1 MSTTFTTY
9 KNLGKLK
16 KQDNYN
22 TPANAWEDILQFIKK
37 ERKLW
42 LPFYNDGGC
51 LKMLYDMSYNNVV
64 HLDKDYFSYDISDA
78 LIIDNPMWSRKREIM
93 DRIIKEER
101 KCALLL
107 PLDTMERKYF
117 KKYLKNFQIVI
128 PLVRYRYE
136 SNYNT
141 FKNLATQKCS
151 PPFKSC
157 WFCWN
162 MEDELNSKEKI
173 IWL

>member
-9 KNLGKLK
+9 KNFNKLK

-22 TPANAWEDILQFIKK
+22 TPANAWEDILQFIDK

-42 LPFYNDGGC
+42 LPFYNDGSC
-51 LKMLYDMSYNNVV
+51 LKMLNDMSYNNVV
-64 HLDKDYFSYDISDA
+64 HLDKDYFTYDISDA
-78 LIIDNPMWSRKREIM
+78 LIVDNPMWSKKRQIM
-93 DRIIKEER
+93 DRIIEQNR

-107 PLDTMERKYF
+107 PFDTMERKYF

-128 PLVRYRYE
+128 PAKRYRYA
-136 SNYNT
+136 SSYNT
-141 FKNLATQKCS
+141 SKKLKTQKCD